1 MFAVCIES
9 SHKRG
14 MGHFYRA
21 LIILEYLQKVKE
33 RAVLVINR
41 DPVSIQILDEKKILY
56 EIVDY
61 SDVTGNWERDLVCK
75 YQVDVWLLDKFETNV
90 ELARHVK
97 NEKVILAAI
106 DDCGEGAS
114 LADLH
119 FCALLFQNIR
129 GKNVYSGKEYMILN
143 PQIAQYKRER
153 SALRKILVTLGGSDT
168 YGVTVKVIRI
178 LKEKGYHADII
189 IGPNFQ
195 HRKQLRQVINDE
207 FIVYD
212 TVPSLIAKFY
222 EYDLEITGG
231 GVTVFEANASG
242 LPCITIASE
251 LHEKDIA
258 EYAQQFGGCI
268 FAGYYKNLR
277 KEAFD
282 LSGLDIMTMSVNG
295 MKSFHLNGME
305 NIYHKIQS
313 YRGEEK
319 HG

>member
-119 FCALLFQNIR
+119 F
-129 GKNVYSGKEYMILN
+129 M
-143 PQIAQYKRER
+143 KR
-153 SALRKILVTLGGSDT
+153 
-168 YGVTVKVIRI
+168 
-178 LKEKGYHADII
+178 
-189 IGPNFQ
+189 
-195 HRKQLRQVINDE
+195 
-207 FIVYD
+207 VYD
-212 TVPSLIAKFY
+212 FKSSNRAIQKRTVSIAK
-222 EYDLEITGG
+222 D
-231 GVTVFEANASG
+231 SG
-242 LPCITIASE
+242 
-251 LHEKDIA
+251 DVGW
-258 EYAQQFGGCI
+258 Q
-268 FAGYYKNLR
+268 
-277 KEAFD
+277 
-282 LSGLDIMTMSVNG
+282 
-295 MKSFHLNGME
+295 
-305 NIYHKIQS
+305 
-313 YRGEEK
+313 
-319 HG
+319 